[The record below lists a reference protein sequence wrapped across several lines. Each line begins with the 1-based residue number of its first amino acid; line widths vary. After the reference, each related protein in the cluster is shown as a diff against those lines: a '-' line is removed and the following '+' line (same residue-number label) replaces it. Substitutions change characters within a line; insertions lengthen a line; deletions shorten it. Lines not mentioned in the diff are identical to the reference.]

1 MHSVRGLP
9 GTVRLFLQALHSLV
23 SLDLVYFSHFQ
34 WLHKKFGEE
43 KNFVNLLP
51 KKKMNRTLYI
61 KPESESRRLT
71 ARASK

>member
-23 SLDLVYFSHFQ
+23 SLDLVSFSHFQ

-51 KKKMNRTLYI
+51 KKKN
-61 KPESESRRLT
+61 E
-71 ARASK
+71 